1 MSRQV
6 PQIRRNG
13 NPLERQI
20 IYSDS
25 PAEFDPP
32 DLENS
37 MDESYEYSDS
47 SSSDKEEFFF
57 NSEETPNKHIAL
69 RASTAP
75 ARPLT
80 EIEEFRRSSDFGLLE
95 HSVVCCSYF
104 IQTTDSKYDLE
115 SEEGQRACKKF
126 LNQIERLCE
135 VYAAETHSRVYR
147 GEFTNAY
154 RILYKED
161 ELCYLTEILDSA

>member
-6 PQIRRNG
+6 PQIRRTG

-25 PAEFDPP
+25 PVEYIPTYLD
-32 DLENS
+32 NS
-37 MDESYEYSDS
+37 IEESDEYSEF
-47 SSSDKEEFFF
+47 SSSDKEEFIF
-57 NSEETPNKHIAL
+57 NTEEIPNKHIAL

-95 HSVVCCSYF
+95 HTVVCCSYF
-104 IQTTDSKYDLE
+104 IQTTDQKYDLE

-126 LNQIERLCE
+126 LN
-135 VYAAETHSRVYR
+135 
-147 GEFTNAY
+147 
-154 RILYKED
+154 
-161 ELCYLTEILDSA
+161 